1 MHIVDSSDHAIKQFY
16 AEFKCEYEAFVHQV
30 TELAT
35 NAEREQAKYKY
46 TSLILC
52 RLLFLYFLQKQGYL
66 DSDPCYLPHHLQHMR
81 TCSEQPDMFYRAF
94 LLPLFHQ
101 GLGTTTRTPDMH
113 ALLGNVPYLGGD
125 LFQVHQLER
134 ATSQLHIPD
143 EAFDRLFT
151 FFERYQWCLDER
163 QCYRERT
170 ITPGILG
177 YILEQHIN
185 QQQIGAYYTR
195 EDVTHYIASRTII
208 PYLFDLFAHSQPTS
222 TEPFPCWR
230 LIQDHPDRY
239 VYAAI
244 RNPERQADETSREH
258 AERRAYYAML
268 RARLSEGCV
277 QHSDDLVTYNLD
289 ICRFAQDAIMA
300 VTSPDLLY
308 TLYTSLRALTV
319 LDPTCGS
326 GAFLFA
332 ALHVL
337 EPLYEACLDRMRYV
351 TTHVQYDAQLTALLA
366 LVDGYPWRN
375 HFIRKTILTHNL
387 YGVDLLEEAATVCK
401 LRLYLALIAQST
413 VPHGVEPLPAIDRN
427 IRTGNALIGLVQTP
441 ELRATSLEEQRFL
454 LDRQLAQDFQVDP
467 SDTGTFQHWR
477 TTHQPFHWSL
487 EFGDILK
494 QGGFSIIIGNPPY
507 VEYYRPRFPYTLR
520 DYETLPCANLYPC
533 VIERSRQLLAP
544 HGRHGM
550 IVPLS
555 AFATKNMTPL
565 LDGFLRWF
573 PQSWLSFYHFR
584 PSMLFS
590 GGKTA
595 NIPTVIYL
603 VSASRPEQRFSTHLN
618 KWATEH
624 RHQVFQCLRYSPIN
638 IARDIQNTHYY
649 PKFGHILENSIML
662 KVQQHTCIHHY
673 IMKTTTDSY
682 DANTMYY
689 RSAGGL
695 YWKVFTNFPWPYQTT
710 SNKQCSF
717 QAGYERD
724 VFVAVL
730 NSSLFWWYY
739 TVTFD
744 SFNLKD
750 YMLFGFRFTYP
761 DDPATIITLTT
772 LCQQLMDDF
781 RRHARHLKR
790 GSTGSY
796 TIYARKSKHIID
808 AIDRVLARHYGLS
821 DDELDFILHYDLKYR
836 LGS

>member
-1 MHIVDSSDHAIKQFY
+1 MRVVDSSDYAIKQFY
-16 AEFKCEYEAFVHQV
+16 AEFKCEYEAFLLQV
-30 TELAT
+30 TGLAS
-35 NAEREQAKYKY
+35 NAEREQY

-66 DSDPCYLPHHLQHMR
+66 NGDPCYLPRHLCHMCA
-81 TCSEQPDMFYRAF
+81 CSEEPDTFYRAF

-113 ALLGNVPYLGGD
+113 TLLGDVPYLGGD

-134 ATSQLHIPD
+134 AAPQLHIAD
-143 EAFDRLFT
+143 EAFDRLFA
-151 FFERYQWCLDER
+151 FFERYQWHLDER
-163 QCYRERT
+163 QCHHEKT

-208 PYLFDLFAHSQPTS
+208 PYLFDFVTHYPPSN
-222 TEPFPCWR
+222 TESFPCWS
-230 LIQDHPDRY
+230 LIQDCPDRY
-239 VYAAI
+239 IHMAI
-244 RNPERQADETSREH
+244 RNIERLADETDREY
-258 AERRAYYAML
+258 AERRAYYNML
-268 RARLSEGCV
+268 HTRLAQGCI

-300 VTSPDLLY
+300 VTSPELLY

-337 EPLYEACLDRMRYV
+337 EPLYEVCLDRMRYV
-351 TTHVQYDAQLTALLA
+351 TAHVQDDAQLTALLTQ
-366 LVDGYPWRN
+366 VDSYPRRN

-387 YGVDLLEEAATVCK
+387 YGVDLIEEAATVCK

-413 VPHGVEPLPAIDRN
+413 ARHNVEPLPAIDRN
-427 IRTGNALIGLVQTP
+427 IRTGNALIGFVQAP
-441 ELRATSLEEQRFL
+441 ELHTIDLEEQRL
-454 LDRQLAQDFQVDP
+454 MLDRQLAENFQVDP
-467 SDTGTFQHWR
+467 SDSGAFQHWR
-477 TTHQPFHWSL
+477 ATHQPFHWSI
-487 EFGDILK
+487 EFGDIIK

-507 VEYYRPRFPYTLR
+507 VEYYRSRFPYTLR
-520 DYETLPCANLYPC
+520 DYETLSCANLYPC

-565 LDGFLRWF
+565 LNGFLRWF

-603 VSASRPEQRFSTHLN
+603 VSASGPEQRFSTHLN
-618 KWATEH
+618 KWATEY
-624 RHQVFQCLRYSPIN
+624 RHQVFQCLRYSPISV
-638 IARDIQNTHYY
+638 ARDSLNSHYY
-649 PKFGHILENSIML
+649 PKFGHILENSIMR
-662 KVQQHTCIHHY
+662 KIQNHTCIHHY
-673 IMKTTTDSY
+673 TAKTIPQSY
-682 DANTMYY
+682 PANAMYY

-724 VFVAVL
+724 VFVALL

-761 DDPATIITLTT
+761 DDPAIITALGT

-781 RRHARHLKR
+781 RRHARHLTR
-790 GSTGSY
+790 GTTGSY

-808 AIDRVLARHYGLS
+808 AIDRILARHYDLS

-836 LGS
+836 LGN

>member
-1 MHIVDSSDHAIKQFY
+1 MRVVDSSDYAIKQFY
-16 AEFKCEYEAFVHQV
+16 TEFRREYEAFLLQV
-30 TELAT
+30 TGLAT
-35 NAEREQAKYKY
+35 GTEREQY

-66 DSDPCYLPHHLQHMR
+66 DGDPCYLPRHLCHMR
-81 TCSEQPDMFYRAF
+81 AYSEEPDMFYRAF

-113 ALLGNVPYLGGD
+113 ALLGDVPYLGGD

-134 ATSQLHIPD
+134 AAPQLHIAD
-143 EAFDRLFT
+143 EAFDRLFS
-151 FFERYQWCLDER
+151 FFERYQWHLDER
-163 QCYRERT
+163 QCHHEKT

-208 PYLFDLFAHSQPTS
+208 PYLFDLVARYQPTGA
-222 TEPFPCWR
+222 EPFPHWS
-230 LIQDHPDRY
+230 LIQDRPDRY
-239 VYAAI
+239 ILMAI
-244 RNPERQADETSREH
+244 RNTERLADETEREY
-258 AERRAYYAML
+258 AERRAYYDML
-268 RARLSEGCV
+268 HARLAQGCI
-277 QHSDDLVTYNLD
+277 QHSDDLITYNLD

-300 VTSPDLLY
+300 VTSPELLY
-308 TLYTSLRALTV
+308 TLYTGLRALTV

-351 TTHVQYDAQLTALLA
+351 TAHVQDDTQLTALLA
-366 LVDGYPWRN
+366 QIDSYPRQN

-387 YGVDLLEEAATVCK
+387 YGVDLVEEATTVCK

-413 VPHGVEPLPAIDRN
+413 THHDVEPLPAIDRN
-427 IRTGNALIGLVQTP
+427 IRTGNALIGFVQAP
-441 ELRATSLEEQRFL
+441 ELRMTDLEEQRL
-454 LDRQLAQDFQVDP
+454 MLDRQLAENSQVGP
-467 SDTGTFQHWR
+467 SDSGAFQHWR
-477 TTHQPFHWSL
+477 ATHQPFHWSI
-487 EFGDILK
+487 EFGDIIK
-494 QGGFSIIIGNPPY
+494 RGGFSIIIGNPPY
-507 VEYYRPRFPYTLR
+507 VEYYRLRFPYMLR

-603 VSASRPEQRFSTHLN
+603 VSASGPEQRFSTHLN
-618 KWATEH
+618 KWATEY
-624 RHQVFQCLRYSPIN
+624 RRQVFQCLRYSPISV
-638 IARDIQNTHYY
+638 ARDTQNSHYY
-649 PKFGHILENSIML
+649 PKFGHKLENSIMR
-662 KVQQHTCIHHY
+662 KVQNHTCIHHY
-673 IMKTTTDSY
+673 TAKTTSQSY
-682 DANTMYY
+682 PANTMYY

-724 VFVAVL
+724 VFVALL

-761 DDPATIITLTT
+761 DDPATITALGT

-781 RRHARHLKR
+781 RRHARHLTR
-790 GSTGSY
+790 GTTGSY

-808 AIDRVLARHYGLS
+808 AIDHILARHYDLS

-836 LGS
+836 LGN